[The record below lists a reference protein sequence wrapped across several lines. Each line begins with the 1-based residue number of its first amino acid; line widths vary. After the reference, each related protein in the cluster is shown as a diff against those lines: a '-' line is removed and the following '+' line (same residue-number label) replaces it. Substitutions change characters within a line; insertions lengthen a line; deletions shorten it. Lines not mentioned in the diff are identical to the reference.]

1 MDMNQKILNLII
13 AETNGNIDREG
24 LVELNSWKNESNKN
38 KELYDRWRRM
48 CLKTDL
54 SLKWDTINMNASK
67 FKFKSKISDKKGY
80 KAYYQLAAAFIAL
93 LITISGVIYFINYKD
108 NNQHRFAEIL
118 PADARAVLTLSD
130 GRTINLG
137 DSSIR
142 IDEKISGIKINDNH
156 NGIIKYESRPELK
169 NTEILFNNLEIKR
182 GQTYKLALSDGSRV
196 QFNSESSLSYPVIF
210 TGNTRE
216 VHLKGEAFFDIAHNP
231 DKPFF
236 INTEKSRI
244 KVEGTSFN
252 VKVYEGENEEIT
264 LVSGKVNVEIGEES
278 YSLNPGQQ
286 ISINT
291 TTDEIILND
300 VDVDLYTSWKEGVFK
315 FVDLPMADIVN
326 VLSRWYDVEF
336 DFENEILKEE
346 RYSGA
351 ITKYR
356 SLDYI
361 LNIIEKT
368 NDLKFYYDYD
378 KIIIKEK

>member
-1 MDMNQKILNLII
+1 MNQKILNLII